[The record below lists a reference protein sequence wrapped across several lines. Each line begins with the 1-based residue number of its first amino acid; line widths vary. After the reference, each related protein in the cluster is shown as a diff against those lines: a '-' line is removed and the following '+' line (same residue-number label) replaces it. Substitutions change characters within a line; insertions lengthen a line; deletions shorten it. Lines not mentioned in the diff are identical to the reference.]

1 MPFQTEF
8 FIIQQLPILPQPGE
22 VFATLAARDAD
33 SGVLG
38 TEGVRYTDIS
48 GPLREHLLLDPLTGR
63 LALAHTGF
71 R

>member
-1 MPFQTEF
+1 M
-8 FIIQQLPILPQPGE
+8 
-22 VFATLAARDAD
+22 FATLAARDAD

-38 TEGVRYTDIS
+38 TEGVRFTDIS

-71 R
+71 RSIMRGEAWQNGVSVAVGGGG